1 MQYII
6 YNAGI
11 CPDGTLLHCT
21 SSYDYQSHIDV
32 VTGEWYMLDGVGYC
46 IRTSVNTVPMKMLTV
61 TADDPQ
67 EQIREVFSWR
77 SYGKSGREPAKD
89 MILKQMTNEH
99 ISAILCTQ
107 ERIKG
112 TPVERVFEQ
121 ELEYRKANASFK
133 AVSNEYLLKQ
143 K

>member
-1 MQYII
+1 VQYII
-6 YNAGI
+6 YNAAVT
-11 CPDGTLLHCT
+11 PDGTLLHCKT
-21 SSYDYQSHIDV
+21 SYDYQSHVDA
-32 VTGEWYMLDGVGYC
+32 VTGEWYMLDGLGYC

-107 ERIKG
+107 ERIRG

-121 ELEYRKANASFK
+121 ELEHRKANGIYIK
-133 AVSNEYLLKQ
+133 D
-143 K
+143 